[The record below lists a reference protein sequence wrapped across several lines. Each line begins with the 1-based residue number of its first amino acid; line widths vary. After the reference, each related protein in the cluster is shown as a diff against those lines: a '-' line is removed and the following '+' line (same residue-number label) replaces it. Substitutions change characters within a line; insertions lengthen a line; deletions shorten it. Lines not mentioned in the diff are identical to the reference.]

1 MMTGR
6 ITILG
11 ISRWSEKDGSN
22 RTIQRF
28 FAKKE
33 MAWGLLNW
41 LIVKAILIKNTD
53 VILIAGDATTVTKS
67 GHATHGLGKFF
78 SSIYGRAIP
87 SIAFQTLSLI
97 SVKSRKSWPILL
109 EQILPKAKEEKVVAD
124 ENAEKK
130 IKRGKGRPKG
140 SKNKNHRN
148 PQLNSEMLQVQKM
161 LKQLLKLIKNSLNPV
176 YFIYDG
182 AFGHNAAIR
191 MTRQVDLHLI
201 SKLRHNSALY
211 DQPESPYSGRGRPKI
226 YGNKIDLKK
235 LPEKHL
241 KSEKIKNNILTQTYQ
256 MTTMH
261 KKCADKL
268 NVVIICKKNLK
279 TDKQARTI
287 LFSTDLQLSHEYI
300 IDYYSLRFQI
310 EFNFRDAKQ
319 HWGLEDFMVT
329 AKTQVYNAANLS
341 IWMVNL
347 SQAMLANNQT
357 SILDLKA
364 HHHALRYAREAFKM
378 LPQSTKLINIKQ
390 LLMKIPVLGR
400 IHEDKM
406 VA

>member
-1 MMTGR
+1 MPEINMIMSCLHPLIDASTYRQLHLISQTLLMMTGR

-11 ISRWSEKDGSN
+11 ISRWSKKDGSN

-33 MAWGLLNW
+33 IAWGLLNW

-161 LKQLLKLIKNSLNPV
+161 LKQLLKLIKNSLNPA

-191 MTRQVDLHLI
+191 NVVDDLGNVTECIDHSVLYTASNFFVIVDTTTGLPTGHCNNLQVNAGILLFNTNSAINISTLAINTQTHLLLHEFSHLFGLGHIVIDDIDPLI
-201 SKLRHNSALY
+201 SNAEECESVMLSSIKVCNKRAPSNFAHADIEAL
-211 DQPESPYSGRGRPKI
+211 
-226 YGNKIDLKK
+226 
-235 LPEKHL
+235 
-241 KSEKIKNNILTQTYQ
+241 
-256 MTTMH
+256 
-261 KKCADKL
+261 
-268 NVVIICKKNLK
+268 
-279 TDKQARTI
+279 
-287 LFSTDLQLSHEYI
+287 
-300 IDYYSLRFQI
+300 
-310 EFNFRDAKQ
+310 EF
-319 HWGLEDFMVT
+319 
-329 AKTQVYNAANLS
+329 
-341 IWMVNL
+341 
-347 SQAMLANNQT
+347 
-357 SILDLKA
+357 LD
-364 HHHALRYAREAFKM
+364 
-378 LPQSTKLINIKQ
+378 
-390 LLMKIPVLGR
+390 
-400 IHEDKM
+400 
-406 VA
+406 